1 MGTDAPGDEAAD
13 SFLEHLRGGERPV
26 GARPDTGAADGR
38 PAEGRRRPARPRLD
52 ESCPV
57 TAAIRDAD
65 RLGRLAHVGP
75 AIDRRFG
82 TERRLR
88 TDGEPAR
95 VDVRAFRAPEGHTDG
110 FVEALRGQLHRWA
123 TVGDVDGVVPVTDR
137 GIADA
142 PWIATESVG
151 PAIGGRET
159 PSLTRALRQTMHLA
173 EALLAIHDRGVVHAG
188 IDPGNVVFTL
198 DGGAP
203 RPALHNLG
211 LVDVY
216 RRYEDP
222 AAVLDPRF
230 AAPEFFADD
239 QGIVDRAT
247 DIYGLG
253 AVTYRLV
260 TGTPPVSGNPE
271 AIAERVTD
279 GEPFT
284 RPSRIEPRLPAALDD
299 VLLRA
304 TATDK
309 FARYGTAR
317 AFRDALQAVLDG
329 AA

>member
-1 MGTDAPGDEAAD
+1 MGPDAPGDEAVD
-13 SFLEHLRGGERPV
+13 SFLRGGERPV

-75 AIDRRFG
+75 PLDRRFG

-88 TDGEPAR
+88 THGEPAR
-95 VDVRAFRAPEGHTDG
+95 VDVRAFRVPAGEG

-123 TVGDVDGVVPVTDR
+123 TVGEVDGVVPVTDR
-137 GIADA
+137 GVADG
-142 PWIATESVG
+142 PWVATESVG
-151 PAIGGRET
+151 PALGGRET
-159 PSLTRALRQTMHLA
+159 PTLTRALRQATHLA
-173 EALLAIHDRGVVHAG
+173 EALAAIHERGVVHAG
-188 IDPGNVVFTL
+188 IDPGNVVLTL
-198 DGGAP
+198 DGGTP
-203 RPALHNLG
+203 EPAFHNLG

-222 AAVLDPRF
+222 AGVLDPRY
-230 AAPEFFADD
+230 AAPEFFADG

-260 TGTPPVSGNPE
+260 TGTPPVSGGPE

-279 GEPFT
+279 GGPFT

-304 TATDK
+304 TATGK

-317 AFRDALQAVLDG
+317 AFRDDLRAVLDG
-329 AA
+329 TA